1 MRAFRERYA
10 VPVWRAN
17 GLVVAAIQPASGAL
31 ATRRG

>member
-17 GLVVAAIQPASGAL
+17 GIVIADNPGGEVGEG
-31 ATRRG
+31 R